1 MLPLCPVL
9 NPPVDRKKLAPEKNL
24 RRLTYEKKIPTPR
37 PPPAGRP
44 LPRAP
49 PQSRSGSRGRGAPAS
64 PTAGLLLAPP
74 LRLAPPWPLE
84 PGKPWPELGL
94 EVPAAVSCSFCP
106 AASPPEL
113 AVAPTSAPHR
123 RQLWSPPPPLQ
134 ETLGR
139 RLAGARRQTM
149 DALVVC
155 DGCSSHVQA
164 RVGAASSSSCPP
176 AATLPV
182 PHCRLPVI
190 TGSSG
195 PLPLT

>member
-1 MLPLCPVL
+1 MLP
-9 NPPVDRKKLAPEKNL
+9 
-24 RRLTYEKKIPTPR
+24 PR
-37 PPPAGRP
+37 
-44 LPRAP
+44 
-49 PQSRSGSRGRGAPAS
+49 SRSGSRGRGAPAS

-74 LRLAPPWPLE
+74 LRPAPPRPLE

-106 AASPPEL
+106 AASPPKL
-113 AVAPTSAPHR
+113 AVAPTSAPR
-123 RQLWSPPPPLQ
+123 RRRLWSPPPPLQ
-134 ETLGR
+134 ATLGR

-155 DGCSSHVQA
+155 DGCSSHAQA

-176 AATLPV
+176 AASLPV

-190 TGSSG
+190 TGISTPSS
-195 PLPLT
+195 LPLFSLLPSPSHPVICSCCWHLKKLVAW